1 MRKIFG
7 FLLGSLVVAGSTLAP
22 LIAQSAGLVTVVFDD
37 GETVEYNQVR
47 IISDAKTLM
56 ITDTSESS
64 LGENFRIEK
73 QNCRQSENLQFCDQA
88 IVHLYRHQVSEV
100 IQLTDFAV
108 YTNTTNRS
116 IQIPGTF
123 VTLGPNTLMLEMN
136 TLNGTY
142 ISAFGQIDST
152 QFSSESP
159 RP

>member
-7 FLLGSLVVAGSTLAP
+7 LLLGSLLGGISALTPLVAR
-22 LIAQSAGLVTVVFDD
+22 SAGLVTVVFDD
-37 GETVEYNQVR
+37 GETVEYNQVK
-47 IISDAKTLM
+47 ISSDATTLM

-73 QNCRQSENLQFCDQA
+73 QNCRQSENLQFCDQG
-88 IVHLYRHQVSEV
+88 IFHLYRHQVSEI

-116 IQIPGTF
+116 IKIPGTF

-136 TLNGTY
+136 TINGTY
-142 ISAFGQIDST
+142 ISAFGEIDTT
-152 QFSSESP
+152 QFGSK
-159 RP
+159 